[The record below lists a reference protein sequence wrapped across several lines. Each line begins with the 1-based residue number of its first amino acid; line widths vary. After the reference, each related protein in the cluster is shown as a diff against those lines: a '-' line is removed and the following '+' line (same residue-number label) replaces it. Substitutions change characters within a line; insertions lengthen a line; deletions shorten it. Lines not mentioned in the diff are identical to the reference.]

1 MTNFELLIKCDPDL
15 MPTIGNP
22 GDAGYDLRCASEET
36 IFARSRTTIKTG
48 VSIALPAG
56 YVGLV
61 HPRSGLAA
69 KHGITVLNAPGT
81 VDAGYRGE
89 IMITLVNHSDEDF
102 QVNRG
107 DRVAQ
112 ILFQKFESATFI
124 QVSELPGSD
133 RGHAGFGSTG
143 VK

>member
-133 RGHAGFGSTG
+133 RGNAGFGSTG

>member
-1 MTNFELLIKCDPDL
+1 MTNFEVLIKCDPEL

-22 GDAGYDLRCASEET
+22 GDAGYDLRSASDAT
-36 IFARSRTTIKTG
+36 VAARSRTTVNTG
-48 VSIALPAG
+48 VSIALPQG
-56 YVGLV
+56 YVALV

-89 IMITLVNHSDEDF
+89 MLITLINHSDEDF
-102 QVNRG
+102 HISRG

-112 ILFQKFESATFI
+112 VLFQKFETPTFV
-124 QVSELPGSD
+124 QVSELPGSQ
-133 RGHAGFGSTG
+133 RGTSGFGSTG